1 MSRRPQKPNR
11 RASSPQASAS
21 SPREFRLPENTT
33 PALPAVEDFAGLD
46 MPAALLK
53 TLTAQGVTTPFP
65 IQAATLPNSLA
76 GRDLLG
82 RGRTGSGKTLAFG
95 LALLARTAGLR
106 AEPKAPLA
114 LVLVPTR
121 ELAQQVTDALTPYA
135 TAVNLRLAT
144 VVGGLSI
151 TKQAGTLRRGAEVVV
166 ATPGRLNDLVERGDC
181 VLDQVRITVLDEAD
195 QMTDMGFL
203 PQITKLIQHV
213 RPDGQRMLF
222 SATLDRNIDRLVQR
236 FLTDPVVHSVDPS
249 AGAVT
254 TMEHHVLHVQD
265 ETDKKAVTTRI
276 AARDGR
282 VILFLDTKRSADRLA
297 KRLLAVGVRAAAL
310 HGGRSQPQRNRTLE
324 QFKNGQ
330 VTALVATNVA
340 ARGIH
345 VDDLDLVV
353 NVDPPTDHKDY
364 LHRGGRTA
372 RAGGSGSVVTLV
384 LPDQKR
390 DVTRLMSDAGIRP
403 RTARITSS
411 DAELTTITGAREPS
425 GVAVTIEVPS
435 RRRRPARR
443 PAPSAAGAPAD
454 AAETA
459 AGQYGDRCGSP
470 YGEPGLDRRAAAGTT
485 ASDSTSASGG
495 RGAARRAG
503 SGGATGGAVG
513 AGGRSAD
520 RQSAAGA
527 ATRAASGKVARG
539 SGRRTAAGGA
549 TGGAAGTGGRG
560 SGSRGGRR
568 APPRDALPLNAAG
581 GHLTTVAGRADT
593 CAGSAPV
600 TVAGVGR
607 ICRSDVVFGP
617 GTELLGPPG
626 RPGRVLSR

>member
-1 MSRRPQKPNR
+1 MSRRPQKSNR
-11 RASSPQASAS
+11 RVSSSAPS
-21 SPREFRLPENTT
+21 APSPREFRLPESTT
-33 PALPAVEDFAGLD
+33 PALPAVEDFAALD
-46 MPAALLK
+46 MPAGLLK

-65 IQAATLPNSLA
+65 IQAATLPNSIA

-135 TAVNLRLAT
+135 TAVNLRMAT
-144 VVGGLSI
+144 VVGGLSM
-151 TKQAGTLRRGAEVVV
+151 TKQAATLRRGVEVLV
-166 ATPGRLNDLVERGDC
+166 ATPGRLNDLVEHGDC
-181 VLDQVRITVLDEAD
+181 VLGSVGITVLDEAD

-203 PQITKLIQHV
+203 PQITRLIERV

-222 SATLDRNIDRLVQR
+222 SATLDGNIDRLVQR

-254 TMEHHVLHVQD
+254 TMEHHVFHVLD

-297 KRLLAVGVRAAAL
+297 KRLLAVGVPAAAL

-345 VDDLDLVV
+345 IDDLDLVV

-372 RAGGSGSVVTLV
+372 RAGGSGRVVTLV

-390 DVTRLMSDAGIRP
+390 DMTRLMSDAGIRP

-411 DAELTTITGAREPS
+411 AEELTTLTGAREPS
-425 GVAVTIEVPS
+425 GVAITIEVPQPASAPRAS
-435 RRRRPARR
+435 REKNGGENGGRPARR
-443 PAPSAAGAPAD
+443 RRGGGGTGAATGAAPG
-454 AAETA
+454 T
-459 AGQYGDRCGSP
+459 GGRGS
-470 YGEPGLDRRAAAGTT
+470 DRRAAAGT
-485 ASDSTSASGG
+485 AAAGG
-495 RGAARRAG
+495 GRRAG
-503 SGGATGGAVG
+503 SRGTAGA
-513 AGGRSAD
+513 AGGRGTD
-520 RQSAAGA
+520 RRGA
-527 ATRAASGKVARG
+527 PG
-539 SGRRTAAGGA
+539 AAGG
-549 TGGAAGTGGRG
+549 TGSGTGTRG
-560 SGSRGGRR
+560 AGRR
-568 APPRDALPLNAAG
+568 APAG
-581 GHLTTVAGRADT
+581 GEGRRGARGNPAG
-593 CAGSAPV
+593 
-600 TVAGVGR
+600 
-607 ICRSDVVFGP
+607 
-617 GTELLGPPG
+617 
-626 RPGRVLSR
+626 

>member
-1 MSRRPQKPNR
+1 MSRRPRTTNR
-11 RASSPQASAS
+11 RPSSPPPSTS
-21 SPREFRLPENTT
+21 SPREFRLPESTT
-33 PALPAVEDFAGLD
+33 PALPAVEDFAALD
-46 MPAALLK
+46 MPSGLLK
-53 TLTAQGVTTPFP
+53 TLTAQGVTAPFP

-121 ELAQQVTDALTPYA
+121 ELALQVTDALTPYA

-151 TKQAGTLRRGAEVVV
+151 TKQADALRRGTEVVV
-166 ATPGRLNDLVERGDC
+166 ASPGRLNDLVERGDC

-203 PQITKLIQHV
+203 PQITKLIRQV
-213 RPDGQRMLF
+213 RPDGQRLLF
-222 SATLDRNIDRLVQR
+222 SATLDANIDRLVQQ

-254 TMEHHVLHVQD
+254 TMEHHVLHLQD

-297 KRLLAVGVRAAAL
+297 KRLLSVGVRAAAL

-345 VDDLDLVV
+345 IDDLDLVV

-403 RTARITSS
+403 RTARITSG
-411 DAELTTITGAREPS
+411 DTELATLTGAREPS
-425 GVAVTIEVPS
+425 GVAVTIELPQPAEPPAT
-435 RRRRPARR
+435 RRRAGTGTGTGTRRRRGAAGGAEGAAPTAARGSTRRPART
-443 PAPSAAGAPAD
+443 AQTSATTETSGRVTARRGTAEAGGRG
-454 AAETA
+454 TA
-459 AGQYGDRCGSP
+459 
-470 YGEPGLDRRAAAGTT
+470 RRATAEASGRGTARRGTDEAGGNAARGSGGASGTT
-485 ASDSTSASGG
+485 TGTGG
-495 RGAARRAG
+495 RGAGRRTGSGTSATTAAKSGRG
-503 SGGATGGAVG
+503 SGGATSASAGRGSGGPTTG
-513 AGGRSAD
+513 TG
-520 RQSAAGA
+520 
-527 ATRAASGKVARG
+527 ARG
-539 SGRRTAAGGA
+539 SGRRTGNRGTGA
-549 TGGAAGTGGRG
+549 TGSSAGTGGRG
-560 SGSRGGRR
+560 GDRGTTRR
-568 APPRDALPLNAAG
+568 
-581 GHLTTVAGRADT
+581 
-593 CAGSAPV
+593 SA
-600 TVAGVGR
+600 
-607 ICRSDVVFGP
+607 
-617 GTELLGPPG
+617 
-626 RPGRVLSR
+626 

>member
-1 MSRRPQKPNR
+1 MSRRSRNSNR
-11 RASSPQASAS
+11 RTSSPPPPAS
-21 SPREFRLPENTT
+21 SPREFRLPESTT
-33 PALPAVEDFAGLD
+33 PALPAVDDFAGLD
-46 MPAALLK
+46 MPAGLLK

-121 ELAQQVTDALTPYA
+121 ELAQQVADALTPYA

-151 TKQAGTLRRGAEVVV
+151 TKQANTLRRGAEVVV
-166 ATPGRLNDLVERGDC
+166 ASPGRLNDLVERGDC
-181 VLDQVRITVLDEAD
+181 VLDDVRITVLDEAD

-203 PQITKLIQHV
+203 PQITKIIQQV

-254 TMEHHVLHVQD
+254 TMEHHVFHVMD

-324 QFKNGQ
+324 QFKDGR

-345 VDDLDLVV
+345 IDDLDLVV

-364 LHRGGRTA
+364 LHRAGRTA

-384 LPDQKR
+384 LPEQKR
-390 DVTRLMSDAGIRP
+390 DVTRLMSDTAIRP
-403 RTARITSS
+403 RTARVTSS
-411 DAELTTITGAREPS
+411 DAVLATITGAREPS
-425 GVAVTIEVPS
+425 GVAVTIEVPQPATPAAS
-435 RRRRPARR
+435 RADQKGGTGSGRRPARR
-443 PAPSAAGAPAD
+443 RRNGGTSEGAATGAATGTGNRGANRQSASRA
-454 AAETA
+454 TA
-459 AGQYGDRCGSP
+459 AG
-470 YGEPGLDRRAAAGTT
+470 
-485 ASDSTSASGG
+485 
-495 RGAARRAG
+495 GA
-503 SGGATGGAVG
+503 GATGG
-513 AGGRSAD
+513 
-520 RQSAAGA
+520 
-527 ATRAASGKVARG
+527 RG
-539 SGRRTAAGGA
+539 STRRTRSGGA
-549 TGGAAGTGGRG
+549 TGGAAGAGGRG
-560 SGSRGGRR
+560 SDRRGGRR
-568 APPRDALPLNAAG
+568 P
-581 GHLTTVAGRADT
+581 
-593 CAGSAPV
+593 AGS
-600 TVAGVGR
+600 
-607 ICRSDVVFGP
+607 
-617 GTELLGPPG
+617 
-626 RPGRVLSR
+626 

>member
-1 MSRRPQKPNR
+1 MSRRSQKPNR
-11 RASSPQASAS
+11 RASTSPRPSTSSPQ
-21 SPREFRLPENTT
+21 EFRLPESTT

-46 MPAALLK
+46 MPAGLLK
-53 TLTAQGVTTPFP
+53 TLTAQGVTAPFP

-121 ELAQQVTDALTPYA
+121 ELAQQVADALTPYA

-151 TKQAGTLRRGAEVVV
+151 TKQAGTLRRGAEVLV

-181 VLDQVRITVLDEAD
+181 VLDHVRITVLDEAD

-203 PQITKLIQHV
+203 PQITKLIQQV

-254 TMEHHVLHVQD
+254 TMEHHVLHLQD

-403 RTARITSS
+403 RTARVTSS
-411 DAELTTITGAREPS
+411 DAELATITGAREPS
-425 GVAVTIEVPS
+425 GVAVTIEVPQPATPPAS
-435 RRRRPARR
+435 RPDRKTDTKPGTRSGRRRRNGGGAK
-443 PAPSAAGAPAD
+443 APTGAA
-454 AAETA
+454 T
-459 AGQYGDRCGSP
+459 
-470 YGEPGLDRRAAAGTT
+470 GT
-485 ASDSTSASGG
+485 GG
-495 RGAARRAG
+495 RSSDRRAG
-503 SGGATGGAVG
+503 SGGAVA
-513 AGGRSAD
+513 AGGRSSD
-520 RQSAAGA
+520 RRSAAGA
-527 ATRAASGKVARG
+527 ATGAASGKVVRG
-539 SGRRTAAGGA
+539 SGRRTASGGA
-549 TGGAAGTGGRG
+549 TGGAAGTGGR
-560 SGSRGGRR
+560 SSDRRGGRR
-568 APPRDALPLNAAG
+568 TSATRAASG
-581 GHLTTVAGRADT
+581 NV
-593 CAGSAPV
+593 GS
-600 TVAGVGR
+600 GDDF
-607 ICRSDVVFGP
+607 S
-617 GTELLGPPG
+617 
-626 RPGRVLSR
+626 

>member
-1 MSRRPQKPNR
+1 MSRRPQKSTNR
-11 RASSPQASAS
+11 RASSRPS
-21 SPREFRLPENTT
+21 SPSSPSTPREFRLPESTT
-33 PALPAVEDFAGLD
+33 PALPAVEDFAALD
-46 MPAALLK
+46 MPAELLK

-65 IQAATLPNSLA
+65 IQAATLPNSIA

-121 ELAQQVTDALTPYA
+121 ELAQQVADALSPYA
-135 TAVNLRLAT
+135 TAVDVRLTT

-151 TKQAGTLRRGAEVVV
+151 TKQAGALRRGAEVLV

-181 VLDQVRITVLDEAD
+181 VLDDVRITVLDEAD

-203 PQITKLIQHV
+203 PQITKLITQV

-254 TMEHHVLHVQD
+254 TMEHHLLHVQD

-403 RTARITSS
+403 RTASIRSS
-411 DAELTTITGAREPS
+411 DAELATLTGAREPS
-425 GVAVTIEVPS
+425 GVAVTIEIPQPTTPPASGTDRKSATEPGRRPS
-435 RRRRPARR
+435 RRRRSGGGSGPARN
-443 PAPSAAGAPAD
+443 G
-454 AAETA
+454 
-459 AGQYGDRCGSP
+459 
-470 YGEPGLDRRAAAGTT
+470 AAGTGG
-485 ASDSTSASGG
+485 ASGP
-495 RGAARRAG
+495 A
-503 SGGATGGAVG
+503 
-513 AGGRSAD
+513 
-520 RQSAAGA
+520 
-527 ATRAASGKVARG
+527 K
-539 SGRRTAAGGA
+539 
-549 TGGAAGTGGRG
+549 GGAAGTGGRG
-560 SGSRGGRR
+560 GAGSAKDAGVGTGGRGRRASAGSAGTAGAAGGSSASGSGGRGAAARRAGAAGAKGAAGTGGRGSDRRTAPGAASGTPARGSGRRPAAGGATRGTSGRGSSGTGGRR
-568 APPRDALPLNAAG
+568 
-581 GHLTTVAGRADT
+581 
-593 CAGSAPV
+593 GSA
-600 TVAGVGR
+600 T
-607 ICRSDVVFGP
+607 
-617 GTELLGPPG
+617 
-626 RPGRVLSR
+626 